1 MKRNL
6 VAFTCDLCG
15 NTERLTSPADTELPE
30 HWIDIMRISEQ
41 KHLCDTCC
49 EEIDATLHPKQTPRK
64 PLVMSGI
71 KVTVPTGDLEGIGP
85 DAD

>member
-15 NTERLTSPADTELPE
+15 NTERLTSPAGSELPV
-30 HWIDIMRISEQ
+30 HWIDIMRISER
-41 KHLCDTCC
+41 KHLCDVCC
-49 EEIDATLHPKQTPRK
+49 EEIDAILHPKQTPRK
-64 PLVMSGI
+64 PLVMSGT
-71 KVTVPTGDLEGIGP
+71 KVSLPIDDVEP